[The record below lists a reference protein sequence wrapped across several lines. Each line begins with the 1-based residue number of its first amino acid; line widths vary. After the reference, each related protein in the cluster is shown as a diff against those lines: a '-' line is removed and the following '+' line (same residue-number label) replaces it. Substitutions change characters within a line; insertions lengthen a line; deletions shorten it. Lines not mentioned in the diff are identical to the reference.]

1 MLLNCG
7 VGEDSCESLDCEEI
21 QPVSPKGN
29 QSWIFIERTDAEAET
44 PILWPPDVKN
54 WLLGKDPDAGKDWR
68 QKEMETTEDE
78 MIGWHHRLDGREF
91 EKAPGVVMDREAW
104 HAAVHGVTESWTWLS
119 DWMELKEVKDLYSK
133 NCKMLMK
140 EIKVDSNRLKCV
152 LRLEELI
159 LSKWL
164 DYTIYKA
171 IYKFSAM
178 PIKLPMAFLTEL
190 EEKALQIV
198 YEKAKDPK
206 EPKQL

>member
-1 MLLNCG
+1 
-7 VGEDSCESLDCEEI
+7 
-21 QPVSPKGN
+21 
-29 QSWIFIERTDAEAET
+29 
-44 PILWPPDVKN
+44 
-54 WLLGKDPDAGKDWR
+54 
-68 QKEMETTEDE
+68 
-78 MIGWHHRLDGREF
+78 
-91 EKAPGVVMDREAW
+91 
-104 HAAVHGVTESWTWLS
+104 
-119 DWMELKEVKDLYSK
+119 MELKEVKDLYSK

-140 EIKVDSNRLKCV
+140 EIKDDTNRWKCI